1 MFPVRLSFDN
11 TAQRCYYFEVS
22 HPRKEDKIGGTMDIE
37 YTHFDNKTD
46 LYGYICA
53 QLERVCSETDDVTA
67 VLANTSALLMLQMP
81 DLNWAGF
88 YRVKDGGLVLG
99 PFQGKPAVAH
109 IEAGAGV
116 CGTAVSEGKS
126 QLVEDV
132 HTCCNHISCDFATNS
147 ELVVP
152 IFVKGG
158 IFGVIDLDSP
168 VPARFDEADRM
179 GVERAAGIIGRF
191 VERHVA

>member
-1 MFPVRLSFDN
+1 MFPAPLSFDN
-11 TAQRCYYFEVS
+11 TARRCYYFEVS
-22 HPRKEDKIGGTMDIE
+22 YPRGKDKIGGAMDIE
-37 YTHFDNKTD
+37 YRHFDNKPD
-46 LYGYICA
+46 LYDYICE
-53 QLERVCSETDDVTA
+53 QLERICGETDDVTA
-67 VLANTSALLMLQMP
+67 VLANTSALLMLQMS

-88 YRVKDGGLVLG
+88 YRMKNEGLVLG

-109 IEAGAGV
+109 IAVGAGV
-116 CGTAVSEGKS
+116 CGTAVSEEKS

-152 IFVKGG
+152 IFVKSG

-168 VPARFDEADRM
+168 VPVRFDEVDRS
-179 GVERAAGIIGRF
+179 GVERASEIIGRF
-191 VERHVA
+191 VERHVT